1 MTAPAGLIAWKI
13 PFQLS
18 PIIFVNGISDFMGGY
33 LPLMAITEA
42 INYPLGLLSGGNDI
56 SLDRFFANYEPMPGA
71 TISSQQIGHYP
82 FANQAVAANATI
94 QQPLT
99 VSMKMT
105 CVSQNRFGY
114 AARLAIMTA
123 VAEAITYHNTIGGTF
138 IVATPSRIYTNCL
151 FKDMREI
158 GGGQTK
164 QPQSAWQIDFEAPLL
179 TLSQATQALSSMPK
193 RIESGV
199 IQAGQPAYSGLP
211 TSVNP
216 SSLAPLALPVSST
229 SITVQPLPPLPPT

>member
-1 MTAPAGLIAWKI
+1 MTATPGLIAWKVA
-13 PFQLS
+13 FQLS
-18 PIIFVNGISDFMGGY
+18 PIIFVNGIAEFLGGY

-42 INYPLGLLSGGNDI
+42 INFPLGLLSGGNDI
-56 SLDRFFANYEPMPGA
+56 ELDRFFANYEPLPGA
-71 TISSQQIGHYP
+71 TLSSQQIGHYP

-105 CVSQNRFGY
+105 VVAQNRFGY
-114 AARLAIMTA
+114 AAKLAIMTA

-158 GGGQTK
+158 GGGGTK
-164 QPQSAWQIDFEAPLL
+164 QPQTAWQLDFEAPLL
-179 TLSQATQALSSMPK
+179 TLNQAAQALSNFP
-193 RIESGV
+193 RRTESGV
-199 IQAGQPAYSGLP
+199 IQNGQPTYSGLP

-216 SSLAPLALPVSST
+216 SSLVTTPVLPVASG
-229 SITVQPLPPLPPT
+229 SITAYPLPPL